1 VREVIE
7 SLTMTLI
14 AVHTLIAFVMGWIG
28 LTNSRANSAIV
39 LIWFAISIFTVVAL
53 GQALR

>member
-1 VREVIE
+1 MIDT
-7 SLTMTLI
+7 LTMTLLG
-14 AVHTLIAFVMGWIG
+14 VHALIALVMAWIG

-39 LIWFAISIFTVVAL
+39 LVWFAISIFTVVAL